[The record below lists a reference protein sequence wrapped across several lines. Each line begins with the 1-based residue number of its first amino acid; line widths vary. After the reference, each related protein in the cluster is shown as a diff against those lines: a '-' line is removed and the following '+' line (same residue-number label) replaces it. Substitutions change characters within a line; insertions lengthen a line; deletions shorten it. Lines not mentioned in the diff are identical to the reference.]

1 MKAWKLL
8 NPKSL
13 FTALECVLSA
23 SILSGKR
30 KQYYCHPYS
39 FKDCHTDRWCVF
51 YFGLAYH
58 IN

>member
-8 NPKSL
+8 NHKSL

-39 FKDCHTDRWCVF
+39 FNDCHTDRWCVV

-58 IN
+58 IS